1 VARRRLIPARG
12 AASAGA
18 LLVVLLAATLALPA
32 SAQALPDLTPDIPG
46 PSDIAEGIF
55 EFFFETFFGI
65 EAKATRRAVEFLVA
79 QPTYTDAG
87 RYPDLNALR
96 TYVSAGGWGIFTLV
110 FTASALRYWASGF
123 TSSSS
128 YDALEALGR
137 SIVAAG
143 ALVVYPAVFEYATV
157 AGNLITHALL
167 NAPGVQDG
175 LTRLLAAALV
185 ANFATLGIGSIATV
199 IALIILILLVITKI
213 VLATIL
219 ALLFVSGSLAIALW
233 PLPETSWA
241 ARTWIQSLIA
251 VILWPIVWALCFAL
265 FAVMGKSAFSL
276 SGDFGDKLIKPWVTV
291 ASLFVAF
298 KAPQLIARQAMMSG
312 VTPSLGGGIS
322 QTLMYGRA
330 VRAAGAGAAG
340 AASGAAGYSGRAV
353 GTSGAASTAAKAAP

>member
-32 SAQALPDLTPDIPG
+32 SALALPDLTPDIPG

-199 IALIILILLVITKI
+199 IALIYAPLLMMRQGERNGQTLGKQWLGIRVVRTDGQ
-213 VLATIL
+213 VLDFWWS
-219 ALLFVSGSLAIALW
+219 ALRDVGLKNFGISALSSFTFGIAFFVNYLW
-233 PLPETSWA
+233 PLWDDRNRALHDLVA
-241 ARTWIQSLIA
+241 A
-251 VILWPIVWALCFAL
+251 
-265 FAVMGKSAFSL
+265 
-276 SGDFGDKLIKPWVTV
+276 
-291 ASLFVAF
+291 
-298 KAPQLIARQAMMSG
+298 
-312 VTPSLGGGIS
+312 
-322 QTLMYGRA
+322 TLV
-330 VRAAGAGAAG
+330 VRA
-340 AASGAAGYSGRAV
+340 
-353 GTSGAASTAAKAAP
+353 